1 MQQIF
6 VTSGLTLETGSVRAG
21 SHCISARASD
31 VRVQM
36 CENCEQSAA
45 ASLIRT

>member
-6 VTSGLTLETGSVRAG
+6 VTPGLTLETGSAG

-31 VRVQM
+31 VRGVQM